1 MIFIRSVKKVTK
13 DTDGD
18 GRLDQFGVYNY
29 KWNDATL
36 SNGGT
41 LFNQSGT
48 KCNLSSEPIENAILF
63 TKKIEKNY
71 HLFRNLTSDDFD
83 SGNIAFRPMT
93 FSEFRTYKSISMED
107 Q

>member
-1 MIFIRSVKKVTK
+1 MPGNHWTWDDFYKICQKVTK

-48 KCNLSSEPIENAILF
+48 NATCHPNQLKMQSSLQRRL
-63 TKKIEKNY
+63 KRY
-71 HLFRNLTSDDFD
+71 HLFE
-83 SGNIAFRPMT
+83 I
-93 FSEFRTYKSISMED
+93 
-107 Q
+107 

>member
-1 MIFIRSVKKVTK
+1 MPGNHWTWDDFYKICQKVTK

-63 TKKIEKNY
+63 TKKIEKISS
-71 HLFRNLTSDDFD
+71 FRNLTSDDFD
-83 SGNIAFRPMT
+83 SGNFEFSPMT
-93 FSEFRTYKSISMED
+93 F
-107 Q
+107 

>member
-41 LFNQSGT
+41 L
-48 KCNLSSEPIENAILF
+48 I
-63 TKKIEKNY
+63 
-71 HLFRNLTSDDFD
+71 
-83 SGNIAFRPMT
+83 
-93 FSEFRTYKSISMED
+93 
-107 Q
+107 